1 MIVYR
6 EQRTRARTTDL
17 LSQLHSDL
25 HRFGSGSLPTHDDTV
40 GLLIRAGTLESAI
53 CDAIFADVD
62 NTSPLARRLR
72 ELSIATGHMVWH
84 TWIGQTRG
92 VERWWTQAA
101 ASLAHLEMQRLPDW
115 VETTVPEGFAQY
127 AVYPEMYLEA
137 ARRCHAEL
145 GRFDAVCLGLRSI
158 GTSLSAAVTA
168 ALRELGCRITSHT
181 LRPRGHPFDRRPQL
195 GQELH
200 QALGLE
206 KDAYFLLVDEG
217 PGISGSSLAGTADE
231 LQRMGVADERI
242 IFLPSWETDGSALR
256 SEVARQHWPRHVQ
269 YTATFE
275 EVWLNSGRL
284 SAAFRGRRVQ
294 DLSGGSWRPDI
305 FGEPEKFPPVQPQ
318 HERRKYLVHSGG
330 DSEPRSATLFKF
342 VGLGQYGE
350 SKLRR
355 AERLADAKFTSAPCG
370 VLHGFIALPFV
381 PGMPVSPGET
391 DSQLLDT
398 LASYLA
404 HLSEQHAAEP
414 SVTVESLEKM
424 ARINTSEG
432 LGEAWIPRLEGWLR
446 SSSKRW
452 CEKPVALDGRMLP
465 HEWIRTASGY
475 LKTDATDHYDDH
487 FYPGCQDIAW
497 DVAAVSIEHRL
508 TREQQSHFLDRYQT
522 LSGDRTIAA
531 RLPIH
536 AIGYLAFRLG
546 YATMAAEAL
555 GNDADGRRFAATREH
570 YGSLLR
576 HELSR
581 PPR

>member
-6 EQRTRARTTDL
+6 AQRTRARTTDL
-17 LSQLHSDL
+17 LSQLHSAL
-25 HRFGSGSLPTHDDTV
+25 HRFGPGSLPTHDDTV

-53 CDAIFADVD
+53 CDVIFAEVD
-62 NTSPLARRLR
+62 NTSPLSRRLR
-72 ELSIATGHMVWH
+72 ELSVATGHMVWH
-84 TWIGQTRG
+84 TWTVETRG

-101 ASLAHLEMQRLPDW
+101 VTLAHLEMQRLPDW

-137 ARRCHAEL
+137 ARRCQAEL
-145 GRFDAVCLGLRSI
+145 GRFDGVCLGLRSV

-168 ALRELGCRITSHT
+168 ALRELGCRIKTYT
-181 LRPRGHPFDRRPQL
+181 LRPRGHPYDRRPVL
-195 GQELH
+195 GPELH
-200 QALGLE
+200 QALGVE

-242 IFLPSWETDGSALR
+242 IFLPSWTTDGSALR
-256 SEVARQHWPRHVQ
+256 SEVARQHWPRHRQ

-275 EVWLNSGRL
+275 EVWLEAGRL
-284 SAAFRGRRVQ
+284 GAAFCGGRVQ
-294 DLSGGSWRPDI
+294 DLSGGSWRPEI
-305 FGEPEKFPPVQPQ
+305 LRRPEKFPPVQPQ
-318 HERRKYLVHSGG
+318 HERRKYLVHSEAGT
-330 DSEPRSATLFKF
+330 EPGSATLFKF

-350 SKLRR
+350 PKLRR
-355 AERLADAKFTSAPCG
+355 AERLAEARFTCEPCG
-370 VLHGFIALPFV
+370 VLNGFIALPFV
-381 PGMPVSPGET
+381 PGTPVSPGET
-391 DSQLLDT
+391 DSQLLET
-398 LASYLA
+398 LATYLA
-404 HLSEQHAAEP
+404 HLSQQHAAEP
-414 SVTVESLEKM
+414 SVSVESLEKM
-424 ARINTSEG
+424 ATVNTSEG

-446 SSSKRW
+446 SSSKSW

-475 LKTDATDHYDDH
+475 LKTDAIDHYDDH

-497 DVAAVSIEHRL
+497 DIAAACIEHRL
-508 TREQQSHFLDRYQT
+508 THEQQSHLLDRYRSM
-522 LSGDRTIAA
+522 SGDRTIAA

-546 YATMAAEAL
+546 YTTMAAEAL
-555 GNDADGRRFAATREH
+555 GDEADGRRFAASREH
-570 YGSLLR
+570 YSSLLR